1 MITAL
6 DRVRNAIQKLLNSEG
21 EGWVLDQFVIAM
33 GLQRVTSGNDV
44 ESTAWVWAP
53 AEQPDWITD
62 GLLRTATELRED
74 SDIDTD

>member
-1 MITAL
+1 MTPI
-6 DRVRNAIQKLLNSEG
+6 DRLRNAIQRLLNSEG

-33 GLQRVTSGNDV
+33 GLQRVTSENEV

-62 GLLRTATELRED
+62 GLLRTAAELRED
-74 SDIDTD
+74 ADIDTD

>member
-1 MITAL
+1 MTPI
-6 DRVRNAIQKLLNSEG
+6 DRLRNAIQRLLNSEG

-33 GLQRVTSGNDV
+33 GLQRVTSENEV

-74 SDIDTD
+74 ADVDTD